1 MHGYV
6 PAGLFLLAAIVVS
19 ALLVRRPWRRWS
31 RVWGTAAAIG
41 CGVGLASGLLLGM
54 LAHLYDDVAALGA
67 LAWFGGT
74 GAAIA
79 VAVAG
84 LLVPDKGRGRRW
96 RIALAAAAI
105 PIVAVTGAVGTNIAV
120 GEFANLSAVVALGE
134 FEPIALPSATPEP
147 ASAGSLASSWRPPSG
162 LRGTGRIGTVV
173 IPPEV
178 SGFRSRDALV
188 YLPPAALVA
197 RPPRLPVLVLMSGQP
212 GSPQQFAVS
221 AQLQRHLDAFA
232 RRHRGLAPIVVVAD
246 QLGHAESN
254 PMCVDSRLGASATY
268 LTVDVPHWI
277 RRHLNVLSARRDW
290 AIGGFSQGGTCAI
303 QLGAGHP
310 ELFGSLLDISG
321 EVAPSRGSDA
331 DTVESGFG
339 GSVSAY
345 AAATPSAVLSR
356 YAPYPDSV
364 AVFGLGDGDGRFGP
378 GVRMIAARAG
388 AAGMHTHL
396 FVSSGSA
403 HDWRTVDFALENA
416 LDVFAAHWGLD

>member
-1 MHGYV
+1 M
-6 PAGLFLLAAIVVS
+6 IT
-19 ALLVRRPWRRWS
+19 ALLVRRPWRKWS
-31 RVWGTAAAIG
+31 RVWGVAAAIG
-41 CGVGLASGLLLGM
+41 CSAGVASGVLLGM
-54 LAHLYDDVAALGA
+54 LAHLYDDETALGV

-74 GAAIA
+74 GAAAA

-84 LLVPDKGRGRRW
+84 LVVPATGRARRW
-96 RIALAAAAI
+96 RAVLSAAAI
-105 PIVAVTGAVGTNIAV
+105 PVVVVAGAVGTNIAV
-120 GEFANLSAVVALGE
+120 GEFANLSAAVALGE
-134 FEPIALPSATPEP
+134 FAPITLPSTATGF
-147 ASAGSLASSWRPPSG
+147 ASAGSLASSWRPPSR
-162 LRGTGRIGTVV
+162 LRSTGRIGTVV
-173 IPPEV
+173 IPPAV

-221 AQLQRHLDAFA
+221 AQLQRHLDGFA

-254 PMCVDSRLGASATY
+254 PMCVDSGLGASATY

-277 RRHLNVLSARRDW
+277 SRHLNVLSARRDW

-321 EVAPSRGSDA
+321 EVAPSRGSDP
-331 DTVESGFG
+331 DTIDSGFG
-339 GSVSAY
+339 GSASAY
-345 AAATPSAVLSR
+345 AAATPSAVLAK

-364 AVFGLGDGDGRFGP
+364 AIFGLGDGDGRFGP
-378 GVRMIAARAG
+378 GVRMIAARAA

-416 LDVFAAHWGLD
+416 LDVFAVRWGPD